1 MDFVLGDHHALP
13 QEFENQFTEAIWRLP
28 ESYICLTTPDSLVK
42 VEELPA
48 LTNGYITFASFNN
61 LSKMNDKVI
70 EVWSNILKAI
80 PNAKLLLKTKQL
92 FDPNVR
98 SQTQKRFSFFGVTSD
113 RLLFKNVL
121 DSKNEHFAAYNE
133 VDIALDTFPYPGVT
147 TSVEACWMG
156 VPVLTLKGNS
166 FLSSTATSIANNAG
180 LVDWIASDIDD
191 YLNKAVQYASNLNR
205 LAQLRSILREQVV
218 KSALFD
224 STRFAKNFGD
234 ALWGMWSQRL
244 LSKVEQNKE

>member
-1 MDFVLGDHHALP
+1 
-13 QEFENQFTEAIWRLP
+13 
-28 ESYICLTTPDSLVK
+28 
-42 VEELPA
+42 
-48 LTNGYITFASFNN
+48 
-61 LSKMNDKVI
+61 
-70 EVWSNILKAI
+70 
-80 PNAKLLLKTKQL
+80 
-92 FDPNVR
+92 
-98 SQTQKRFSFFGVTSD
+98 
-113 RLLFKNVL
+113 
-121 DSKNEHFAAYNE
+121 

-191 YLNKAVQYASNLNR
+191 YLNKAVQYASDLNR

-218 KSALFD
+218 NSALFD

-234 ALWGMWSQRL
+234 ALWGMCSQRL
-244 LSKVEQNKE
+244 LSKVDQKKE